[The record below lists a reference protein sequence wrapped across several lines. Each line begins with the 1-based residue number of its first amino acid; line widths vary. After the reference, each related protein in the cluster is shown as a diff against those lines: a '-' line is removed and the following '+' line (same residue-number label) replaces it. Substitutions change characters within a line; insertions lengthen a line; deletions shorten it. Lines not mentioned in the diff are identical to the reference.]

1 MARLIEIAGKVLS
14 GEWGT
19 EDETGDGIAV
29 LRTTNFTNSGVINYS
44 DVVTRTITNKNIAE
58 KYLRKG
64 DIIIEKSGGSD
75 KQPVGRVVYFEGD
88 DNTYLFNNFTG
99 LLRVKDK
106 SIWHSRYIFYALFA
120 NYKNGGTKQYENK
133 TTGLHNL
140 QINRYVSNTEIKDLT
155 YAEQIRICQLLDK
168 IQNIIELQKQE
179 IHKCDDLIKAR
190 FVEMFGDSIA
200 NPMGWDKRPLGKEC
214 DIITGNTPSRKV
226 SAYYGDYIEWIKSD
240 NINTPN
246 ALLTTAEEYL
256 SEEGLKVGRCVDAGA
271 ILMTCIA
278 GSLGCIGNVAIAD
291 RKVSFNQQIN
301 GIIPRKNNT
310 WFMYVLFELSKKGI
324 QSSINMA
331 LKGILSKRQLAEME
345 FIFPPIDLQNE
356 FAVFVKQVDKLKV
369 TVQKS
374 LDETQKLFDSLMQ
387 QYFG

>member
-1 MARLIEIAGKVLS
+1 MAKLIDITGKAIS

-19 EDETGDGIAV
+19 DDTAGTGIPV
-29 LRTTNFTNSGVINYS
+29 LRTTNFTNEGVVNYEN
-44 DVVTRTITNKNIAE
+44 VITRIITKKNIEE
-58 KYLRKG
+58 KYLKHG

-75 KQPVGRVVYFEGD
+75 KQPVGRVIYFDGPVH
-88 DNTYLFNNFTG
+88 TYLFNNFTG
-99 LLRVKDK
+99 LLRVNDK
-106 SIWHSRYIFYALFA
+106 EKWEARYVFYSLFS
-120 NYKNGGTKQYENK
+120 NYRRGGTKPFENR

-140 QINRYVSNTEIKDLT
+140 KTDEYISNYEVKEISIEEQRYICEKLDTICRIIKLRKGQIAKF
-155 YAEQIRICQLLDK
+155 
-168 IQNIIELQKQE
+168 
-179 IHKCDDLIKAR
+179 DDLIKSR
-190 FVEMFGDSIA
+190 FVEKFGDPFT
-200 NPMGWDKRPLGKEC
+200 NPMKWDKWPLGKEC
-214 DIITGNTPSRKV
+214 GIITGNTPSRKV

-246 ALLTTAEEYL
+246 AILTTAEEYL

-291 RKVSFNQQIN
+291 RQVSFNQQIN
-301 GIIPRKNNT
+301 GIIPRNNNV

-331 LKGILSKRQLAEME
+331 LKGILSKGQLAEME
-345 FIFPPIDLQNE
+345 FIFPPIGLQNE
-356 FAVFVKQVDKLKV
+356 FADFVAQVYKSKLA
-369 TVQKS
+369 VQKS
-374 LDETQKLFDSLMQ
+374 LTETQMLFDSLMQ